1 MRQGSTILDQQCKGF
16 KGHSSMSS
24 KLLESELEFSAI
36 RASGPGGQHVNKV
49 SSAVQLKFDVVSSSL
64 PSAVKAR
71 LMSLSDRRITKEGLI
86 VIKAQRF
93 RSQDKNK
100 QDAVERLE
108 LLIGK
113 AVAVPKKRLAT
124 RPTRSAKER
133 RLKNKLHL
141 SKKKLFRGVSD
152 FD

>member
-1 MRQGSTILDQQCKGF
+1 
-16 KGHSSMSS
+16 MSS

-49 SSAVQLKFDVVSSSL
+49 SSAVQLKFDIVSSSL
-64 PSAVKAR
+64 PLAVKTR
-71 LMSLSDRRITKEGLI
+71 LMALSDRRITKEGLI

-108 LLIGK
+108 LLVSK
-113 AVAVPKKRLAT
+113 AAAVPKKRLAT

-141 SKKKLFRGVSD
+141 SKKKLTRGVSD

>member
-1 MRQGSTILDQQCKGF
+1 MGRKF
-16 KGHSSMSS
+16 
-24 KLLESELEFSAI
+24 LESELEFSAI

-49 SSAVQLKFDVVSSSL
+49 SSAVQLKFDIVNSSL
-64 PSAVKAR
+64 PAAVKAR
-71 LMSLSDRRITKEGLI
+71 LLALSDRRITKDGLV

-100 QDAVERLE
+100 QDAVERLK
-108 LLIGK
+108 LLAEK
-113 AVAVPKKRLAT
+113 AASAPKKRLAT

-133 RLKNKLHL
+133 RLKNKKLL
-141 SKKKLFRGVSD
+141 SNKKLTRGSSD

>member
-1 MRQGSTILDQQCKGF
+1 MT
-16 KGHSSMSS
+16 S

-71 LMSLSDRRITKEGLI
+71 LIALSDRRITKEGLI

-108 LLIGK
+108 LLVSK
-113 AVAVPKKRLAT
+113 AAAVPKKRLAT

-133 RLKNKLHL
+133 RLKNKLYL
-141 SKKKLFRGVSD
+141 SKKKLSRGVSD

>member
-1 MRQGSTILDQQCKGF
+1 MGRKF
-16 KGHSSMSS
+16 
-24 KLLESELEFSAI
+24 LESELEFSAI

-49 SSAVQLKFDVVSSSL
+49 SSAVQLKFDIVNSSL
-64 PSAVKAR
+64 PAAVKAR
-71 LMSLSDRRITKEGLI
+71 LLALSDRRITKDGLV

-100 QDAVERLE
+100 QDAVERQK
-108 LLIGK
+108 LLAEK
-113 AVAVPKKRLAT
+113 AASAPKKRLAT

-133 RLKNKLHL
+133 RLKNKKLL
-141 SKKKLFRGVSD
+141 SNKKLTRGSSD

>member
-1 MRQGSTILDQQCKGF
+1 
-16 KGHSSMSS
+16 MSS

-49 SSAVQLKFDVVSSSL
+49 SSAVQLKFDIGRCSL
-64 PSAVKAR
+64 PATVKAR
-71 LMSLSDRRITKEGLI
+71 LRALSDRRITKEGII

-100 QDAVERLE
+100 QDAIERLE
-108 LLIGK
+108 LLVEK
-113 AVAVPKKRLAT
+113 AAIAPKKRLAT

-133 RLKNKLHL
+133 RLKD
-141 SKKKLFRGVSD
+141 KKLLSNKKLSRGVSD

>member
-1 MRQGSTILDQQCKGF
+1 MRRKF
-16 KGHSSMSS
+16 P
-24 KLLESELEFSAI
+24 ESELEFSAI

-49 SSAVQLKFDVVSSSL
+49 SSAVQLKFDVPSCSL
-64 PSAVKAR
+64 PVAIKAR
-71 LMSLSDRRITKEGLI
+71 LLTLPDRRITKEGLI

-108 LLIGK
+108 LLIEK
-113 AVAVPKKRLAT
+113 AAIAPKKRLAT

-133 RLKNKLHL
+133 RLKNKKHL
-141 SKKKLFRGVSD
+141 SNKKLTRGSSD

>member
-1 MRQGSTILDQQCKGF
+1 MT
-16 KGHSSMSS
+16 S

-71 LMSLSDRRITKEGLI
+71 LIALSDRRITKEGLI

-108 LLIGK
+108 LLVVK
-113 AVAVPKKRLAT
+113 AAAVPKKRLAT

-133 RLKNKLHL
+133 RLKNKLYL
-141 SKKKLFRGVSD
+141 SKKKLSRGVSD